1 MAKPQIAIIGTG
13 LIGTSIGLVLTSR
26 ADRSYDVIG
35 IDRSG
40 SRAKTA
46 KKRGALDRTVG
57 SLEEAVRG
65 TGIVI
70 LAVPVRAAR
79 RLMQDMVP
87 YLDEGA
93 IVMDTCSTKHEIMQW
108 AAELLPPT
116 AHFVGT
122 HPMAGKEAS
131 GPEAADAGLFRGAP
145 WAIMPSPRAD
155 ESAVRVVHG
164 LIEQAGAT
172 PLYVDPAEHDTYV
185 AAVSHMLI
193 LISVGL
199 FRTVRDSAAWEDASL
214 LAGPG
219 FRDLTRL
226 ASGDPT
232 MATDI
237 IATNRDA
244 ILHWLGR
251 FRDEIGMV
259 MKAVEVG
266 DETVYDLLAKTQL
279 DREVFLDQPRERRRK
294 EGPEVPGAS
303 DAMAAFF
310 MGGALYE
317 KMKELQRAQPAA
329 GDAKEI
335 RRKLG
340 MDGNGDR

>member
-13 LIGTSIGLVLTSR
+13 LIGTSIGLVLAGR
-26 ADRSYDVIG
+26 PNRGYEVIG

-40 SRAKTA
+40 SRARTA
-46 KKRGALDRTVG
+46 KKMGALDRTVG

-65 TGIVI
+65 TSIVI

-79 RLMQDMVP
+79 RLMEDMVP
-87 YLDEGA
+87 YLEDGA
-93 IVMDTCSTKHEIMQW
+93 IVMDTCSSKQEIMQW
-108 AAELLPPT
+108 AAELLPAT
-116 AHFVGT
+116 ANFVGT

-131 GPEAADAGLFRGAP
+131 GPGAADASLFRGAP

-155 ESAVRVVHG
+155 ESAVQVVHG

-193 LISVGL
+193 LVSVSL

-214 LAGPG
+214 LAGPA

-232 MATDI
+232 MGTDI

-259 MKAVEVG
+259 MRAVEVG
-266 DETVYDLLAKTQL
+266 DETVYDLLARTQL

-294 EGPEVPGAS
+294 DGPEVPGAS
-303 DAMAAFF
+303 DAMGTFL

-317 KMKELQRAQPAA
+317 KMKQIQRAEPVVR
-329 GDAKEI
+329 DTDEL

-340 MDGNGDR
+340 MDGKGDR